1 MSIAVF
7 VPDSLGTLA
16 IVKDILLDF
25 VLSGVA
31 VMLDSTTDLRVLAG
45 MPLTAQ
51 YFSVVNALLET
62 LLFVAVAKTLEI
74 Q

>member
-7 VPDSLGTLA
+7 AKTLLGTLA
-16 IVKDILLDF
+16 IVKDMCLETVF
-25 VLSGVA
+25 SGKA

-51 YFSVVNALLET
+51 DFSVVNALLET
-62 LLFVAVAKTLEI
+62 LLFVAVAKILEI

>member
-7 VPDSLGTLA
+7 VPDSLGILA

-25 VLSGVA
+25 VLSGVE
-31 VMLDSTTDLRVLAG
+31 VMQEPTTDLRVLAG

-51 YFSVVNALLET
+51 YFSVLNALVEMLA
-62 LLFVAVAKTLEI
+62 FVAVAKTLET

>member
-7 VPDSLGTLA
+7 APDLLGILA

-31 VMLDSTTDLRVLAG
+31 VMLDSIMDLRVLAG

-51 YFSVVNALLET
+51 DFSVVNALLET
-62 LLFVAVAKTLEI
+62 LLFVAVAKILEI